1 METTGTNEAEVAE
14 RERRLAW
21 FRDARFGLF
30 ITWGLHAILGRGEWA
45 MVLDS
50 IPAEEYARLADAF
63 DPRRFDAD
71 AWARLAVEAGMK
83 YAVFVTRHADGYC
96 LFNSRHSV
104 GRFTSTATR
113 AARDFT
119 AEYVAACR
127 RHGLRVGLYY
137 HIGDWR
143 EPGYFDPK
151 RYPKSAARM
160 VESAHRQVEELMS
173 NYGRIDILW
182 YDGWYWE
189 HGRDRWPGL
198 PRETAIDFWRS
209 RELNAMVRRL
219 QPDILIN
226 DRSGPQEDFG
236 TPEQRVQRAP
246 PGRAWETCM
255 TISSGWGYV
264 RHDPLRRSAARLIH
278 HLCEAASQG
287 GNFLMNVGPKADGSI
302 CAPEANCL
310 RAIGRWMR
318 RHGEAIYGDVQPAE
332 QWWYYNARAAVKGS
346 TLYYYLY
353 TWPGREAIIPDLDAR
368 VRSARILA
376 TGQPVSV
383 EAGSNRRTVLSGLPV
398 RPPDPAVNIIALDCD
413 APPRRT
419 GTAHPCWWPDDGPR

>member
-1 METTGTNEAEVAE
+1 MTDDAAATAE

-30 ITWGLHAILGRGEWA
+30 ITWGLYAIPGRGEWA
-45 MVLDS
+45 MILDS
-50 IPAEEYARLADAF
+50 IPAGEYAALADQFVPTRF
-63 DPRRFDAD
+63 DPD

-96 LFNSRHSV
+96 LFDSRHSV
-104 GRFTSTATR
+104 GSFTSASTR
-113 AARDFT
+113 AGRDFT
-119 AEYVAACR
+119 AEYVAAFR

-137 HIGDWR
+137 HVGDWR
-143 EPGYFDPK
+143 EPGYFDPA
-151 RYPKSAARM
+151 RYPRSAARM

-198 PRETAIDFWRS
+198 PREMAIEFWRS
-209 RELNAMVRRL
+209 HELNAMVRRL

-226 DRSGPQEDFG
+226 DRSGPREDFG
-236 TPEQRVQRAP
+236 TPEQHVQRAE

-255 TISSGWGYV
+255 TISSSWGYV
-264 RHDPLRRSAARLIH
+264 RQDPHRRTTAEIIR
-278 HLCEAASQG
+278 HLSEAASQG
-287 GNFLMNVGPKADGSI
+287 GNFLLNVGPKPDGTI
-302 CAPEANCL
+302 CAPEASRL
-310 RAIGRWMR
+310 RAVGRWMR
-318 RHGEAIYGDVQPAE
+318 RHGEAVYGDVQPAE
-332 QWWYYNARAAVKGS
+332 QWWYYNARAAVKGN
-346 TLYYYLY
+346 TLYFYLY

-376 TGQPVSV
+376 TGQSVSV
-383 EAGSNRRTVLSGLPV
+383 RTGSNRRTIITGLPV
-398 RPPDPAVNIIALDCD
+398 RPPDPSVSVIALECE

-419 GTAHPCWWPDDGPR
+419 PDAHPCWWPDDGPR